1 MPTPATTPPASRTA
15 RAYPGTPEQIR
26 AVRADLRVLTN
37 GCPLAEDL
45 ILCASEL
52 ATNAVLYS
60 NSHLPG
66 ATFTVRAEIH
76 PGDCARIEV
85 EDDGGPWAAHKSDHS
100 RGYGLGIV
108 GDLASD
114 WGITGD
120 YRGRTVWARLG
131 WPHDPAS
138 QPAPDASATPATA
151 TLTAR
156 DNTAKADPLAWWTAV
171 VDGDRL
177 RELRCQRGLSEEEL
191 ADQAGV
197 SLSTV
202 TRLERDQRPACRSWT
217 LAQLAIALSEH
228 PSAITAGRAS
238 TSHAG
243 TADQPR
249 N

>member
-1 MPTPATTPPASRTA
+1 MPTPAMTPPASRTA
-15 RAYPGTPEQIR
+15 RAYPGTAEHIR
-26 AVRADLRVLTN
+26 VVRADIRALTD

-66 ATFTVRAEIH
+66 ATFTVRAEVH

-85 EDDGGPWAAHKSDHS
+85 EDDAGPWTGHMPGRS
-100 RGYGLGIV
+100 RGYELGIV
-108 GDLASD
+108 ADLASD

-131 WPHDPAS
+131 WPCDPAS
-138 QPAPDASATPATA
+138 PPDPDASATPATA
-151 TLTAR
+151 ALAAR
-156 DNTAKADPLAWWTAV
+156 DNTANADPLARWTAV
-171 VDGDRL
+171 VDGDRR

-217 LAQLAIALSEH
+217 LARLAIALSEH
-228 PSAITAGRAS
+228 PSAITAGRVS
-238 TSHAG
+238 TSQAE

-249 N
+249 K